1 MRIPNVLLALIA
13 WTILALGCETTPD
26 TGAEYGGQTQDT
38 AILTPQ
44 ERTERREDLSREWR
58 ELRAKI
64 DELRA
69 RTDVDGIENEW
80 DETVAKIDREAE
92 DLSRQLQEFTDDGRE
107 AWNAFEARV
116 QSALETIERE
126 IDETVEKMG

>member
-1 MRIPNVLLALIA
+1 MGTDATFRAMP
-13 WTILALGCETTPD
+13 
-26 TGAEYGGQTQDT
+26 
-38 AILTPQ
+38 TPQ

-92 DLSRQLQEFTDDGRE
+92 DLSRQLQEFRDDGRE

-116 QSALETIERE
+116 KSALETLEQE

>member
-1 MRIPNVLLALIA
+1 M
-13 WTILALGCETTPD
+13 
-26 TGAEYGGQTQDT
+26 
-38 AILTPQ
+38 
-44 ERTERREDLSREWR
+44 SREWR

-92 DLSRQLQEFTDDGRE
+92 DLSRQLQEFRDDGRE

-116 QSALETIERE
+116 KSALETLEQE

>member
-26 TGAEYGGQTQDT
+26 TGAEYGGETQDT
-38 AILTPQ
+38 ATLTPQ

-92 DLSRQLQEFTDDGRE
+92 DLSRQLEEFTDDGRE